1 MAYPIQVMLTT
12 GNKVSLNYQ
21 SQEVSVTLTYQL
33 EREDSDVLALV
44 QEKTKEL
51 AQAHQLAWQG
61 LHEAKIVTMRSGDMR
76 SAEAESAPSAS
87 TPASSE
93 EKREAE
99 THSQRGA
106 EMDSPTVRSTDL
118 TNSTALAHSAD
129 LAASHLPPD
138 EWTQPRAPLEPATR
152 GQRGAL
158 RVMLQQAKWTEED
171 IAAHLHTQFGCERI
185 EDLNAAQAAE
195 WLLELQRAA
204 RLHAQQQRL
213 EDANHSRNGAK
224 T

>member
-1 MAYPIQVMLTT
+1 MAYPIQVTLST

-33 EREDSDVLALV
+33 EREDTDVLALV
-44 QEKTKEL
+44 QEKTREL

-61 LHEAKIVTMRSGDMR
+61 LHEAKTGTMQSV
-76 SAEAESAPSAS
+76 EAENVAPAS
-87 TPASSE
+87 TLVPSE
-93 EKREAE
+93 EKRDTKTDSQWDVEAD
-99 THSQRGA
+99 SQTA
-106 EMDSPTVRSTDL
+106 NSTDL
-118 TNSTALAHSAD
+118 THSVD

-138 EWTQPRAPLEPATR
+138 EWTKPKAPLEPATQ

-158 RVMLQQAKWTEED
+158 RVMLQQARWTDED
-171 IAAHLHTQFGCERI
+171 ITDHLHTQFGCERI

-195 WLLELQRAA
+195 WLLELQRTA
-204 RLHAQQQRL
+204 RLQVEQQRL
-213 EDANHSRNGAK
+213 QDTNHSRNGAK

>member
-1 MAYPIQVMLTT
+1 MAYPIQVTLTT

-61 LHEAKIVTMRSGDMR
+61 LHEAKLHEAKVPLMQSV
-76 SAEAESAPSAS
+76 EAENVAPAS
-87 TPASSE
+87 TPASE
-93 EKREAE
+93 EKKNAE
-99 THSQRGA
+99 T
-106 EMDSPTVRSTDL
+106 DSPT
-118 TNSTALAHSAD
+118 TNSVD

-138 EWTQPRAPLEPATR
+138 EWTQPKAPLEPATL

-158 RVMLQQAKWTEED
+158 KVMLQQAKWTDEN
-171 IAAHLHTQFGCERI
+171 IAAHLHTQFDCERI

-195 WLLELQRAA
+195 WLLELQRTA
-204 RLHAQQQRL
+204 RLQAQQQRL
-213 EDANHSRNGAK
+213 DGAKHSCNGAR

>member
-1 MAYPIQVMLTT
+1 MAYPIQVTLTT

-44 QEKTKEL
+44 QEKTTEL

-61 LHEAKIVTMRSGDMR
+61 LHKAKTATMHSVDIK
-76 SAEAESAPSAS
+76 SVEAENVAPAS

-99 THSQRGA
+99 TDSQRDV
-106 EMDSPTVRSTDL
+106 EEDSQT
-118 TNSTALAHSAD
+118 TNSTD

-138 EWTQPRAPLEPATR
+138 EWAQPKAPLEPATL

-158 RVMLQQAKWTEED
+158 RVMLQQARWTDER
-171 IAAHLHTQFGCERI
+171 ITAHLHTQFGCEQI
-185 EDLNAAQAAE
+185 EDLNATQTAE
-195 WLLELQRAA
+195 WLLELQRTA
-204 RLHAQQQRL
+204 RLQAEQQRL
-213 EDANHSRNGAK
+213 QSANHYHNGAK
-224 T
+224 A